1 MSTNKRKIFVF
12 KCMINGYNYIPM
24 LGWVIQLSV
33 NYMPVLKNNKQQNQK
48 YPVTGKMSCLAV
60 RFLFFMNLIYEIQ
73 TGGGKQ
79 RYVFSSILFFS
90 VKNGIFFFLYIIQN
104 FMKVICFLYPTIY
117 TMLCCQFSYTFILI
131 YP

>member
-33 NYMPVLKNNKQQNQK
+33 TYMPVLKNNKQQNQK

-79 RYVFSSILFFS
+79 RYVFSFILFFS
-90 VKNGIFFFLYIIQN
+90 VKNGIFFLYIIQN